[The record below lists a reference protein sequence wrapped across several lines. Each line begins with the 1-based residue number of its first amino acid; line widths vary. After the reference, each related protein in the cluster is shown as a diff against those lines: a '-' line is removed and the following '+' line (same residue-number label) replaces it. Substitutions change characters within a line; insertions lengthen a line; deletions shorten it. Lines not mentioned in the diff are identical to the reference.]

1 MVMTQAGAQE
11 TSDVKPPASGLKE
24 RAKGALMFAP
34 VVLLLIWWGGAPF
47 IWMMGAAAA
56 IGGFEWARMVLTGKD
71 NVPKALFYVAAGAAA
86 LPVMVSGMM
95 YSPLIAFWF
104 LLALCFLLFAYN
116 FSQSGPSAKLTI
128 FGVIYIAF
136 AISIMVWLRGAENG
150 LYHFCTLLFIVWASD
165 IAAYF
170 TGRTLGGPKLAPV
183 ISPKKTWSGFFGSSV
198 GAGLAAAG
206 MASPWIL
213 DKLDIVGGTI
223 GGMGWLGYFI
233 LGFILAM
240 FGQMGDLFISIFK
253 RHFGVKDTGALIPGH
268 GGILDRIDALLL
280 VALIFG
286 SIKVVAG

>member
-1 MVMTQAGAQE
+1 MTDASAE
-11 TSDVKPPASGLKE
+11 KSPDVKPPAGGLKE

-47 IWMMGAAAA
+47 TWLMGAAAA

-71 NVPKALFYVAAGAAA
+71 NAPKGMAYVAAGAAA

-128 FGVIYIAF
+128 VGVIYISF

-198 GAGLAAAG
+198 GAGLVAAG
-206 MASPWIL
+206 MAGPWL
-213 DKLDIVGGTI
+213 TVQLGVAGGTI
-223 GGMGWLGYFI
+223 GGMGEGGYFVM
-233 LGFILAM
+233 GFVLAM
-240 FGQMGDLFISIFK
+240 FGQMGDLIISIFK

-280 VALIFG
+280 VALVFG
-286 SIKVVAG
+286 SLKVLAG

>member
-1 MVMTQAGAQE
+1 MTDA
-11 TSDVKPPASGLKE
+11 SDVKPAETKAPNSGLKE

-34 VVLLLIWWGGAPF
+34 FVLLIIWWGGAPF
-47 IWMMGAAAA
+47 TWMMAAAAA
-56 IGGFEWARMVLTGKD
+56 IGGFEWVRMVLTGKD
-71 NVPKALFYVAAGAAA
+71 NVPKGMPYVAAAAA
-86 LPVMVSGMM
+86 GLPVMVSGMM
-95 YSPLIAFWF
+95 YSPLVAFWF
-104 LLALCFLLFAYN
+104 LLAMCFLLFAYN

-128 FGVIYIAF
+128 FGVIYVAF
-136 AISIMVWLRGAENG
+136 AISIMVWLRGTPGG

-170 TGRTLGGPKLAPV
+170 TGRTFGGPKLAPV

-198 GAGLAAAG
+198 GAGLVAAG
-206 MASPWIL
+206 MACSWVV
-213 DKLDIVGGTI
+213 DKLGVAGETI
-223 GGMGWLGYFI
+223 GGMGWLGYFV
-233 LGFILAM
+233 LGFVLAM

-286 SIKVVAG
+286 SIKVLAG